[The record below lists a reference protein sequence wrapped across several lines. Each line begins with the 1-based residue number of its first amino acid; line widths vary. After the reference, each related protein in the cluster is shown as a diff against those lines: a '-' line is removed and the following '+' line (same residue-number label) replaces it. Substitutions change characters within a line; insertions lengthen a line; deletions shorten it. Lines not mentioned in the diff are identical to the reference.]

1 MLVTKCWKSFSKMS
15 LYFILNKNFRTP
27 KNILCQYVR
36 NNWVPAEYPSS
47 IQRMQEWTP
56 DECIPEFFT
65 DPSVFRSIH
74 EDLSVSILIR
84 IFPVHTKIQF
94 CNNYFRIY
102 KFLPGLHV

>member
-1 MLVTKCWKSFSKMS
+1 MFIIMCLSFSIKTS
-15 LYFILNKNFRTP
+15 KFLFKKKIFRTP

-74 EDLSVSILIR
+74 EDLSVSI
-84 IFPVHTKIQF
+84 
-94 CNNYFRIY
+94 
-102 KFLPGLHV
+102 